1 MVIGTDSGKRRRIA
15 GRVACMALASWVLAT
30 GLPAFAQ
37 QDSSASVQALNAAL
51 DALARA
57 PTDVSALLRAGW
69 ASLNLDDTQAA
80 LGFFRR
86 AEQAAPTNGEAKAG
100 EASALVRLHD
110 PVNAV
115 KQFAAAEAAGA
126 PMAAYAGDRGLALD
140 LVGQNVAAQR
150 YYQQALAQKYD
161 PEIVRR
167 LALSQAISGD
177 QRASDA
183 TLLPQLQRQD
193 LSAYRTRAFA
203 LAILGKGEDAVS
215 IAEKMLPANLSNRMA
230 PYLRYMPR
238 LTRAQ
243 QAAAANLGEFPA
255 ASEIGHDDPQIAA
268 LSAQN
273 PAPQVAQATPDARL
287 VPSGQ
292 PLGRSDRSKNDRRE
306 KRRDKKSDRNQG
318 RVSVT
323 YAPLPQPAVPQA
335 AQQQPPSPAVTSAL
349 AQPSAELPPVPR
361 QASPQ
366 PSAELPAAPQQTAP
380 QPVVVARLEQQPTP
394 TPTPAA
400 TSTLQ
405 QSPAELAAAPQEAAP
420 QPVLVAALE
429 QQPTAPSTTVVDQV
443 ARPALSVATP
453 PPAPARVRAAT
464 NPVSLADAFAD
475 FSREIAPQGP
485 APGAVDITKIKPTR
499 AIAKPQAK
507 PVAKPKPPPNPSRVW
522 VQVGTGRDVKALEF
536 TWRKLSKEGGSLL
549 SRHDAYWAKWGRTRR
564 LVTGPYKSE
573 DDAQAAI
580 KALKKKGIG
589 SFAFVSDEG
598 EEVTPLE

>member
-15 GRVACMALASWVLAT
+15 GRVACMALASWALAA
-30 GLPAFAQ
+30 GLPALAQ
-37 QDSSASVQALNAAL
+37 QDSSASVQALNSAL

-115 KQFAAAEAAGA
+115 KQFADAEAAGA

-140 LVGQNVAAQR
+140 LVGQNVAAQQ
-150 YYQQALAQKYD
+150 YYRQALAQKYD

-177 QRASDA
+177 QRGSDA
-183 TLLPQLQRQD
+183 TLLPLLQQQD

-268 LSAQN
+268 LAAQN

-306 KRRDKKSDRNQG
+306 KRRDRKSDKNQG

-323 YAPLPQPAVPQA
+323 YAPLPQPAVQPV
-335 AQQQPPSPAVTSAL
+335 AQLPPPPAVTA
-349 AQPSAELPPVPR
+349 AVVQPSAELPPVPR
-361 QASPQ
+361 QAAPQ

-380 QPVVVARLEQQPTP
+380 QPVLVARLEQQPTP

-400 TSTLQ
+400 TSPLQ
-405 QSPAELAAAPQEAAP
+405 QPPAELPTAPQETVP
-420 QPVLVAALE
+420 KPVLVAALE
-429 QQPTAPSTTVVDQV
+429 QQPPAPATTGVEQV

-453 PPAPARVRAAT
+453 APAPRVRAAT
-464 NPVSLADAFAD
+464 SPVSLADAFAD
-475 FSREIAPQGP
+475 FSREIAPEGP
-485 APGAVDITKIKPTR
+485 PPGAVDITKIKPAR
-499 AIAKPQAK
+499 AIAKPQQK
-507 PVAKPKPPPNPSRVW
+507 PVAKPKPPANPSRIW

-536 TWRKLSKEGGSLL
+536 TWRKLTKESGSLL
-549 SRHDAYWAKWGRTRR
+549 SRRDAYWAKWGRTRR

-589 SFAFVSDEG
+589 SFEFVSDEG
-598 EEVTPLE
+598 EEVTPLK